1 MKTFRLIIFAS
12 IVLFATSVFSQQT
25 ATLACDIEA
34 LQNGSKPAEV
44 CYFVE
49 NPDIN
54 PELFTIEAE
63 VGEEILWSGEGT
75 VLIRKV
81 KHYGGTNVFN
91 KDPEGGGEIIARPNK
106 KTDGKPY
113 RYKLKFRL
121 EGSNKQYKI
130 DPIIKVRN
138 K

>member
-1 MKTFRLIIFAS
+1 MKTFRLTIFAS
-12 IVLFATSVFSQQT
+12 IVLLATPAFSQQT

-49 NPDIN
+49 NPDID

-63 VGEEILWSGEGT
+63 VGEEIIWSGEDT
-75 VLIRKV
+75 IIIRKV
-81 KHYGGTNVFN
+81 QHYGGTNIFS
-91 KDPEGGGEIIARPNK
+91 KDPEGDGEIKARPDK
-106 KTDGKPY
+106 KTNGKPY
-113 RYKLKFRL
+113 KYKLKFRL

-130 DPIIKVRN
+130 DPIIRSK
-138 K
+138 